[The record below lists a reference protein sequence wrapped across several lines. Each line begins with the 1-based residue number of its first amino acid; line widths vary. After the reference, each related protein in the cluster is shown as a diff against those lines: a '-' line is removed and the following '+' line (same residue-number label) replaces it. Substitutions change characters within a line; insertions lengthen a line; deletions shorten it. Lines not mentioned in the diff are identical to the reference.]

1 MMKARQGINR
11 RTMMKTVSAGVV
23 LSSAAKTLPAE
34 PRPGARSL
42 RFRNED
48 FYTNGKFDLEAA
60 KDAYIELCKYHHYP
74 VFKDAR
80 DKLWCTDY
88 GTGEFT
94 RVGLGANIFLNH
106 KGDNVG
112 DRYMLLDIYLL
123 PNQMLPEHYHLETPE
138 ARPKMEGWLLRH
150 GFAYIVGEGE
160 PTPGLKEKVPQSQR
174 ESCTVW
180 HALAAEPGD
189 VAQLNRPTARHWQLA
204 GPEGAILSEAANY
217 HDGEGVRHSN
227 KNLVFP

>member
-1 MMKARQGINR
+1 MKTRRGINR
-11 RTMMKTVSAGVV
+11 RTIVKTVGTGLALAGAGSAFAAAPKPKSKG
-23 LSSAAKTLPAE
+23 LS
-34 PRPGARSL
+34 
-42 RFRNED
+42 FRNED

-60 KDAYIELCKYHHYP
+60 KDALIELFKYHHYP
-74 VFKDAR
+74 VFSGVR

-88 GTGEFT
+88 GLGEFL

-106 KGDNVG
+106 KGDHQG

-123 PNQMLPEHYHLETPE
+123 PNQMLPEHYHLKTPI
-138 ARPKMEGWLLRH
+138 ARPKMEGWMVRN

-160 PTPGLKEKVPQSQR
+160 PTPGLREKMPESQR
-174 ESCTVW
+174 KSCTVW
-180 HALAAEPGD
+180 HAVAANPGE

-204 GPEGAILSEAANY
+204 GPEGAIVSEAANY

-227 KNLVFP
+227 PEVVFP